1 MKWIKRNWWIVIISV
16 LSIYLLFSAR
26 IGTEVVE
33 ITYNELMDEA
43 FINLFKYK
51 IENVNFIQI
60 ILVLGINYCAF
71 YYMISIM
78 LDFTKG
84 VKDLVRYTSKNLFIF
99 DLKMFRLITV
109 QYIFKFLCFI
119 SITLFCYIFIF
130 NKLIGYQDI
139 LFIILWCICDISVL
153 YIIQRFNNVEG
164 ITIFL
169 LSMYFLGRK
178 YILNFLS
185 LLVVMIVL
193 HWIYDKFRKEK

>member
-26 IGTEVVE
+26 IGTEVAE
-33 ITYNELMDEA
+33 ITYNELMDET
-43 FINLFKYK
+43 FINLFKYR
-51 IENVNFIQI
+51 IENVNFVQI

-99 DLKMFRLITV
+99 DLKMFRLVTV

-119 SITLFCYIFIF
+119 SITLFYYIFIF